1 MLNSFP
7 RFFSG
12 MRAAVW
18 LWVQPV
24 FLFCMY
30 SVLAQALYFF
40 QLAFHQLYFQLK
52 KIMCLMCVGIHTTQ
66 KA

>member
-12 MRAAVW
+12 REGCCVALGAARLFV
-18 LWVQPV
+18 LYV
-24 FLFCMY
+24 FA
-30 SVLAQALYFF
+30 LAQALYFF
-40 QLAFHQLYFQLK
+40 QLAFCKLYFQLK
-52 KIMCLMCVGIHTTQ
+52 KIMCLMCAGIHTTQ